1 MLKRNILED
10 IERAKATGQVL
21 PEGGYVCQIIGFD
34 EENGSICIFLD
45 ISEGKY
51 KDYFSCV
58 GGYFYE
64 YVWGEI
70 YSYPTLYYDLNGN
83 DFSEHIKFADFI
95 TLAEKSNPG
104 FRFNGDNL
112 NEIETIGVE
121 LKYVE
126 TRHGK
131 TFEIASIETP
141 DYIRNH
147 YNVEGE
153 N

>member
-10 IERAKATGQVL
+10 IERAKATKQIL
-21 PEGGYVCQIIGFD
+21 PEGGYVCQIVDVD
-34 EENGSICIFLD
+34 EENGYICIFLD

-51 KDYFSCV
+51 KNYFDSV
-58 GGYFYE
+58 GSYFYE

-70 YSYPTLYYDLNGN
+70 YSYPTLCYDLNGN

-95 TLAEKSNPG
+95 TIAEKSNPG
-104 FRFNGDNL
+104 FKFNGDNL

-121 LKYVE
+121 LKYGE
-126 TRHGK
+126 TCHGMM
-131 TFEIASIETP
+131 FEIASIETP
-141 DYIRNH
+141 AYIRNH
-147 YNVEGE
+147 YNMEGE